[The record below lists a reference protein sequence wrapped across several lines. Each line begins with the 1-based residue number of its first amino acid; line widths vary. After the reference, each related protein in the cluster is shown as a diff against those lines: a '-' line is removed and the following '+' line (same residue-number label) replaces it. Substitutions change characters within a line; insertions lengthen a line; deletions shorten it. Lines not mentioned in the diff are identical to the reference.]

1 MEQEIMLVDIS
12 AITEQDSAAEL
23 ALNNQIE
30 QIDAELARNASQA
43 TAGDYALAVASGILA
58 GVIDILFVGDAPIV
72 GSGAD
77 EARGGINEQVN
88 RFIQSYASDH
98 GYKGERLDGAIKYL
112 EDNYAVAQDNI
123 WKGAG
128 IDVSAK
134 EHHLADL
141 AHHPTPLGLASAI
154 VVQFLRVGTFV
165 NDKGELHL
173 LFVDTKPEDIANSV
187 VPIVMTGF
195 LNWLVAIAENEYE
208 EETGEKAPEAVIKL
222 AHLVAS
228 SPIII
233 ELVKCA
239 NNWIGHLVSD
249 MGGSKNTA
257 GKGMG
262 IPGFFFS
269 LLYEFAGLPLVNK
282 LGLTNFLNDLYV
294 KQHFDMRHEL
304 VVVEAL
310 GKQAVPVMVN
320 EAIVRMGYLVSRLV
334 SYYNERDGL
343 DGIDWSDV
351 VPIGNRTVER
361 MITVSSTT
369 LSLIDSAD
377 AAAHA
382 AIESAGNF
390 VLFTER
396 FVSRFNFV
404 AAGRATLAIVR
415 EVSAEAKETQL
426 LREKQLLIEAK
437 TSLTIERLETYR
449 ALLEERVS
457 EYLAEDLQA
466 FFEGMSQIDQG
477 LIGGDS
483 NLVIRGNVTI
493 QRVLGR
499 EPQFTNQ
506 QEFDDLMMSDDDFV
520 L

>member
-1 MEQEIMLVDIS
+1 MLVDIS
-12 AITEQDSAAEL
+12 AISEQDSAAEL

-43 TAGDYALAVASGILA
+43 TAGDYALAVASGILS

-77 EARGGINEQVN
+77 EARGKVHEQVN
-88 RFIQSYASDH
+88 RFIQKYAEGQ
-98 GYKGERLDGAIKYL
+98 GYTGTRLKGAVKHL
-112 EDNYAVAQDNI
+112 EDTFEVAQDDT
-123 WKGAG
+123 WSKFEVG
-128 IDVSAK
+128 ISAK

-154 VVQFLRVGTFV
+154 VVQFLRIGTFV
-165 NDKGELHL
+165 NNDGELHFL
-173 LFVDTKPEDIANSV
+173 PVDTKPEDIAKSV

-195 LNWLVAIAENEYE
+195 LNWLVAIGESEFE
-208 EETGEKAPEAVIKL
+208 EETGEKAPDAVIKL
-222 AHLVAS
+222 AHLVTS
-228 SPIII
+228 SPIIF
-233 ELVKCA
+233 EVLKCA
-239 NNWIGHLVSD
+239 NNWVGHLVSD
-249 MGGSKNTA
+249 MGGSNSTAEKN
-257 GKGMG
+257 GGMG

-269 LLYEFAGLPLVNK
+269 LLYEVAGLPMFNK
-282 LGLTNFLNDLYV
+282 TGLANYLNNLYT
-294 KQHFDMRHEL
+294 KEHFDMRHEL

-320 EAIVRMGYLVSRLV
+320 EAIVRMGFLVSRLV
-334 SYYNERDGL
+334 GYYNEHESL
-343 DGIDWSDV
+343 EEIDWGNV

-382 AIESAGNF
+382 AIESTGNF

-477 LIGGDS
+477 LIEGDS

-506 QEFDDLMMSDDDFV
+506 QEFDDLMTSDDDFV